1 MVSIQSSALKPQ
13 YSAWPPRKVA
23 TLMTSLQANKRPTLC
38 LIDGSAYIYRAY
50 FALPTLNNSKGLQTN
65 AVYGFTTTLLKI
77 IREHKPDGLA
87 VAFDEKGPTLRH
99 EEFKEY
105 KAQRPPMPDGMKTQI
120 PYIYRVVEAL
130 NIPAVRQAGYE
141 ADDLIGTLA
150 RQAEQAGYDIV
161 IVTGDKDMLQLVTP
175 HVRIYDP
182 VKDKWSGE
190 AECVAKFGVEPSR
203 VIEVMGLMGDSS
215 DNIPGVKGVG
225 EKTAMKLIAQFG
237 TIDELLQRLDEVA
250 PSRVRMLLTEQADQA
265 RLSRKLATIDTRSPV
280 QFHPES
286 YQLKPPHDDQLT
298 DLLRELEFTS
308 LLKSL
313 QPTQKQPE
321 AKFHATVTI
330 EDETTARRFV
340 DGVPKAGPLG
350 VHCLLT
356 RQPGIGADVLGL
368 TLSTGGQTG
377 FIPIDVHTFMRP
389 IISVLHDVHRPKI
402 VHDLKAT
409 LLALHRVGVTLAPP
423 YIDTMIADYL
433 LNPNRRDHSLDTI
446 MLERLGKRLES
457 EKREKTQ
464 PQSLFEVDTGS
475 REAAAEAAAAL
486 VEVEPILREQLTE
499 QGSLKLFTEVEMP
512 LVPVLADIERN
523 GFLLDVEGLHELSKE
538 LERELDR
545 MMETITRLAGGEF
558 NINSPKQLATVLFE
572 KLGLKPLRKT
582 KTGYS
587 TDEDTLTQLAV
598 QHELPAQ
605 ILSYRSLSK
614 LRSTYVDA
622 LPELVH
628 PETKRLHTSLNQ
640 TVAATGRLSSTDPN
654 LQNIPVKGDY
664 GLRIREA
671 FIAPKGH
678 ELLCADYSQ
687 IEPRILAHLSQDP
700 RLLSVFTK
708 GEDIHMATAM
718 EIFGL
723 PSGQITRDMRRAA
736 KTVVFGI
743 VYGISP
749 FGLSQNLGVSQPEAK
764 KYIDTFFERFPSV
777 RALMDRNIAEGR
789 EKGYTTTILGRRRP
803 IPELQSSDPVQRGFG
818 ERMAVNSPIQ
828 GSAADLIK
836 VAMINVHRTLRDE
849 LPHVKTILQV
859 HDELIFEVPDHD
871 LEEAK
876 RLVKQEMEG
885 VGKQLGLSV
894 PLKVDLGVGK
904 NWRVAHP

>member
-1 MVSIQSSALKPQ
+1 MSETSPQSDS
-13 YSAWPPRKVA
+13 
-23 TLMTSLQANKRPTLC
+23 RPLLY
-38 LIDGSAYIYRAY
+38 LIDGSAYIYRAF
-50 FALPTLNNSKGLQTN
+50 FALPALNNSKGLQTN

-87 VAFDEKGPTLRH
+87 VTFDEKGPTLRH

-105 KAQRPPMPDGMKTQI
+105 KAQRPPMPDGMKSQI
-120 PYIYRVVEAL
+120 PYIHRVVEAL
-130 NIPAVRQAGYE
+130 NIPAVKQAGYE

-150 RQAEQAGYDIV
+150 RQAEQAGYDVV
-161 IVTGDKDMLQLVTP
+161 IVTGDKDMLQLVTS

-182 VKDKWSGE
+182 VKDKWSGD

-203 VIEVMGLMGDSS
+203 VIEIMGLMGDAS
-215 DNIPGVKGVG
+215 DNIPGVKGIG

-237 TIDELLQRLDEVA
+237 TIDELLSRLEEVTPA
-250 PSRVRMLLTEQADQA
+250 RIKTLLTEQADQA
-265 RLSRKLATIDTRSPV
+265 RLSRRLATIDTQSPV
-280 QFHPES
+280 EFHPES
-286 YQLKPPHDDQLT
+286 YRIKPPHDEQLA

-313 QPTQKQPE
+313 QLSPKQLE
-321 AKFHATVTI
+321 TKAQATSII
-330 EDETTARRFV
+330 EDEASAHRFI
-340 DGVPKAGPLG
+340 DGSPKGGSLG
-350 VHCLLT
+350 VRCLLAG
-356 RQPGIGADVLGL
+356 QPGVHADVLGL
-368 TLSTGGQTG
+368 ALSTGEQTA
-377 FIPIDVHTFMRP
+377 FIPIDIHAYMRTV
-389 IISVLHDVHRPKI
+389 IEMLHDHTRTKT
-402 VHDLKAT
+402 VHDLKTT
-409 LLALHRVGVTLAPP
+409 LLAFHRFGITLAPP
-423 YIDTMIADYL
+423 YVDTMIADYL

-446 MLERLGKRLES
+446 MLERLGERFGS
-457 EKREKTQ
+457 KTQ
-464 PQSLFEVDTGS
+464 EKAYPQSLFEVDTGS
-475 REAAAEAAAAL
+475 REEATEAAAAL
-486 VEVEPILREQLTE
+486 AKLGPILMEQLSE
-499 QGSLKLFTEVEMP
+499 QGSLSLFTEVEMP

-523 GFLLDVEGLHELSKE
+523 GFLLDVDDLHTLSKE
-538 LERELDR
+538 LERDLDR
-545 MMETITRLAGGEF
+545 MMESIAVIAGSEF

-587 TDEDTLTQLAV
+587 TDEDTLTQLAA

-614 LRSTYVDA
+614 LKSTYVDA
-622 LPELVH
+622 LPEMVH
-628 PETKRLHTSLNQ
+628 PDTKRLHTSLNQ

-654 LQNIPVKGDY
+654 LQNIPVKGEY

-671 FIAPKGH
+671 FIVPKGH

-700 RLLSVFTK
+700 RLLSVFAK

-723 PSGQITRDMRRAA
+723 PSSQITRDMRRAA

-749 FGLSQNLGVSQPEAK
+749 FGLSQNLSVPQAEAK
-764 KYIDTFFERFPSV
+764 KYIDTFFERFPAV

-803 IPELQSSDPVQRGFG
+803 IPELQSGDQAQRGFG

-836 VAMINVHRTLRDE
+836 VAMINVHKTLHEE
-849 LPHVKTILQV
+849 LPHVKMILQV

-876 RLVKQEMEG
+876 RLVKSEMEG
-885 VGKQLGLSV
+885 VGKHLGLSV

-904 NWRVAHP
+904 NWRIAHP

>member
-1 MVSIQSSALKPQ
+1 
-13 YSAWPPRKVA
+13 
-23 TLMTSLQANKRPTLC
+23 MTSLQPDKRPTLY
-38 LIDGSAYIYRAY
+38 LIDGSAYIYRAF
-50 FALPTLNNSKGLQTN
+50 FALPALNNSKGLQTN
-65 AVYGFTTTLLKI
+65 AIYGFMTTLLKI
-77 IREHKPDGLA
+77 IREHQPDGLA

-120 PYIYRVVEAL
+120 PYIHRVVEAL
-130 NIPAVRQAGYE
+130 NISAVKQPGYE

-150 RQAEQAGYDIV
+150 RQAEQAGHDVV
-161 IVTGDKDMLQLVTP
+161 IVTGDKDMLQLITP

-182 VKDKWSGE
+182 VKDKWSSN
-190 AECVAKFGVEPSR
+190 AECIAKFGVEPAR
-203 VIEVMGLMGDSS
+203 VVEIMGLMGDSS
-215 DNIPGVKGVG
+215 DNIPGVKGIG

-237 TIDELLQRLDEVA
+237 TIDELFKRLDEVTPA
-250 PSRVRMLLTEQADQA
+250 RIKTLLTEQADNA
-265 RLSRKLATIDTRSPV
+265 RLSRKLATIDTQSPV
-280 QFHPES
+280 EFHPES
-286 YQLKPPHDDQLT
+286 YRIKPPHDEQLA

-313 QPTQKQPE
+313 QPSSKPQ
-321 AKFHATVTI
+321 AKIQETVTI
-330 EDETTARRFV
+330 DDEAAAQRFA
-340 DGVPKAGPLG
+340 DSLPKNAPLA
-350 VHCLLT
+350 VHCLFAG
-356 RQPGIGADVLGL
+356 QPGVHADLRGL
-368 TLSTGGQTG
+368 ALSSEGHTA
-377 FIPIDVHTFMRP
+377 FIPIDIHAYMRP
-389 IISVLHDVHRPKI
+389 IMPLLHDPERIKVA
-402 VHDLKAT
+402 HDLKAT
-409 LLALHRVGVTLAPP
+409 LLALHRLGVTLAPP
-423 YIDTMIADYL
+423 YVDTMIADYL
-433 LNPNRRDHSLDTI
+433 LNPNRRDHGLETI
-446 MLERLGKRLES
+446 AMERLGERFGSDKENQA
-457 EKREKTQ
+457 Q
-464 PQSLFEVDTGS
+464 PQSLFEIDTGS
-475 REAAAEAAAAL
+475 RDQVTGAASCL
-486 VEVEPILREQLTE
+486 VKLEPILARQLTE
-499 QGSLKLFTEVEMP
+499 QGSLNLFTEVEMP

-523 GFLLDVEGLHELSKE
+523 GFLLDVQGLQGLSQE

-545 MMETITRLAGGEF
+545 MMTSTTSLAGGEF

-587 TDEDTLTQLAV
+587 TDEDTLTQLAS
-598 QHELPAQ
+598 QHDLPAQ
-605 ILSYRSLSK
+605 ILNYRSLSK
-614 LRSTYVDA
+614 LKSTYVDA
-622 LPELVH
+622 LPELVR

-640 TVAATGRLSSTDPN
+640 TVTATGRLSSTDPN
-654 LQNIPVKGDY
+654 LQNIPVKGEY

-671 FIAPKGH
+671 FIVPKGH

-700 RLLSVFTK
+700 RLLSVFAEE
-708 GEDIHMATAM
+708 EDIHMATAM

-723 PSGQITRDMRRAA
+723 PSSQITRDMRRAA

-764 KYIDTFFERFPSV
+764 KYIDTFFERFAAV

-803 IPELQSSDPVQRGFG
+803 IPELQSGDPTQRGFG

-836 VAMINVHRTLRDE
+836 VAMINVHKKLHEE
-849 LPHVKTILQV
+849 LPHVKMILQV

-876 RLVKQEMEG
+876 RVVKQEMEG

-904 NWRVAHP
+904 NWRAAHP

>member
-1 MVSIQSSALKPQ
+1 MPEPTDA
-13 YSAWPPRKVA
+13 RKI
-23 TLMTSLQANKRPTLC
+23 LY
-38 LIDGSAYIYRAY
+38 LIDGSAYIYRAF
-50 FALPTLNNSKGLQTN
+50 FALPALNNSKGLQTN
-65 AVYGFTTTLLKI
+65 AVYGFMTTLLKI

-99 EEFKEY
+99 AEFKEY
-105 KAQRPPMPDGMKTQI
+105 KAQRPPMPDGMKAQI
-120 PYIYRVVEAL
+120 PYIHRVVEAL
-130 NIPAVRQAGYE
+130 NIPAVKQVGYE

-150 RQAEQAGYDIV
+150 RQAEHAGYDVV
-161 IVTGDKDMLQLVTP
+161 IVTSDKDMLQLLTP

-182 VKDKWSGE
+182 VKDKWSGD
-190 AECVAKFGVEPSR
+190 AECVAKFGVEPER
-203 VIEVMGLMGDSS
+203 VVEVMGLMGDAS
-215 DNIPGVKGVG
+215 DNIPGVKGIG

-237 TIDELLQRLDEVA
+237 TIEELLRRLDEVTPDRIKA
-250 PSRVRMLLTEQADQA
+250 LLTEQAENA
-265 RLSRKLATIDTRSPV
+265 RLSRKLATIDTQSPV
-280 QFHPES
+280 EFHPDS
-286 YQLKPPHDDQLT
+286 YRIKPPHDEQLT

-308 LLKSL
+308 LLKSI
-313 QPTQKQPE
+313 QSSPKQQGVKSQDTTTIDE
-321 AKFHATVTI
+321 AA
-330 EDETTARRFV
+330 AQRFV
-340 DGVPKAGPLG
+340 EGLPKNEPLG
-350 VHCLLT
+350 LHCLLAG
-356 RQPGIGADVLGL
+356 QPGVHTDVLGMA
-368 TLSTGGQTG
+368 LSTGEHTA

-389 IISVLHDVHRPKI
+389 IMPLLHDPHRTKV

-409 LLALHRVGVTLAPP
+409 LLAFHRIGVTLAPP
-423 YIDTMIADYL
+423 YVDTMIADYL
-433 LNPNRRDHSLDTI
+433 LNPNRRDHGLETI
-446 MLERLGKRLES
+446 ALERLGKRLGS
-457 EKREKTQ
+457 ETHAKAQ
-464 PQSLFEVDTGS
+464 PQSLFEIDTGS
-475 REAAAEAAAAL
+475 REAAAEAAATLTKLEPLLRDRL
-486 VEVEPILREQLTE
+486 VE
-499 QGSLKLFTEVEMP
+499 QGSSKLFADVEMP
-512 LVPVLADIERN
+512 LVPILAEIERN

-545 MMETITRLAGGEF
+545 MLESITHSAGEAF

-587 TDEDTLTQLAV
+587 TDEDTLTQLAT

-605 ILSYRSLSK
+605 ILNYRSLSK
-614 LRSTYVDA
+614 LKSTYVDA
-622 LPELVH
+622 LPELVR

-671 FIAPKGH
+671 FIVPKGH

-723 PSGQITRDMRRAA
+723 PSGQITRDMRRTA

-749 FGLSQNLGVSQPEAK
+749 FGLSQNLSVPQAESK
-764 KYIDTFFERFPSV
+764 KYIDTFFERFAAV

-803 IPELQSSDPVQRGFG
+803 IPELQSGDPAQRGFG

-836 VAMINVHRTLRDE
+836 VAMITVHKKLHEE
-849 LPHVKTILQV
+849 LPHVKMILQV